1 MKNEKNFFRFFS
13 FFILTNILYF
23 SIFTYMENEN
33 KNENTMLSTF
43 PLEELARM
51 IKNIDRFDTDV
62 VNEDKKNAAEAI
74 EKSEELTEK
83 IVEENL

>member
-1 MKNEKNFFRFFS
+1 
-13 FFILTNILYF
+13 
-23 SIFTYMENEN
+23 
-33 KNENTMLSTF
+33 
-43 PLEELARM
+43 M

-62 VNEDKKNAAEAI
+62 VNEDKKNAVEAI

>member
-1 MKNEKNFFRFFS
+1 MA
-13 FFILTNILYF
+13 NIIIQATA
-23 SIFTYMENEN
+23 IFTYMENEN

>member
-1 MKNEKNFFRFFS
+1 
-13 FFILTNILYF
+13 
-23 SIFTYMENEN
+23 MENEN